1 MKLYDI
7 SQGVFS
13 GKVFPGDPVPQKDSI
28 LSIERGD
35 MCNLTA
41 LSMCAHNGTHIDAP
55 RHFINNGRAVDELPL
70 EVFVGKAYVARR
82 RGDIDADVAREIL
95 ASAEEADA
103 ECAQRILLAGELT
116 VTADAARVFADA
128 QVLLVGNEAQTV
140 GPADAPREVH
150 LTLLG
155 AGAALLEGIRLDA
168 VAEGVYF
175 LSCAPLCLENADGA
189 PCRAILI
196 EE

>member
-13 GKVFPGDPVPQKDSI
+13 GKVFPGDPVPLKDSI

-55 RHFINNGRAVDELPL
+55 RHFINDGRAVDELPL
-70 EVFVGKAYVARR
+70 EVFVGKAYVARGC
-82 RGDIDADVAREIL
+82 GDIDADAAREIL
-95 ASAEEADA
+95 AAAEAADA

-128 QVLLVGNEAQTV
+128 QVLLIGNEAQTV

-150 LTLLG
+150 MTLLG
-155 AGAALLEGIRLDA
+155 AGAVLLEGIRLDSI
-168 VAEGVYF
+168 AEGAYF
-175 LSCAPLCLENADGA
+175 LSCAPLCLEGADGA
-189 PCRAILI
+189 PCRAFLI
-196 EE
+196 EY

>member
-7 SQGVFS
+7 SQSVFS

-55 RHFINNGRAVDELPL
+55 RHFINDGRAVDELPL
-70 EVFVGKAYVARR
+70 DVFVGKAYVARR
-82 RGDIDADVAREIL
+82 HGDIDADAAREIL
-95 ASAEEADA
+95 AAAEAADA

-116 VTADAARVFADA
+116 VTADAARAFADA
-128 QVLLVGNEAQTV
+128 QVLLIGNEAQTV

-150 LTLLG
+150 MTLLG
-155 AGAALLEGIRLDA
+155 AGAVLLEGIHLDSI
-168 VAEGVYF
+168 AEGAYF
-175 LSCAPLCLENADGA
+175 LSCAPLCLEGADGA
-189 PCRAILI
+189 PCRAFLI
-196 EE
+196 EY